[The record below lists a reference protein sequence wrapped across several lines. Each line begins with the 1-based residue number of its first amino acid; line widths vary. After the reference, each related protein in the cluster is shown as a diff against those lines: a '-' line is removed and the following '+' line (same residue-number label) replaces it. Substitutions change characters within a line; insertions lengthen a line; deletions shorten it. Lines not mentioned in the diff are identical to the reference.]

1 MYGVLVPC
9 RGLCQLTR
17 EVEQNE
23 NFASAD
29 FGHVGVPQVDHK
41 VYQLAREAQQEYICS
56 HFKEERV
63 HEVKK
68 WLAEAK
74 EVHPARDGCSIP

>member
-29 FGHVGVPQVDHK
+29 SGHVGVPQVDHK
-41 VYQLAREAQQEYICS
+41 VYQLAREAQQE
-56 HFKEERV
+56 
-63 HEVKK
+63 
-68 WLAEAK
+68 
-74 EVHPARDGCSIP
+74 